1 MKDCFTMTV
10 DEILHQ
16 YDLKN
21 TGCRKFIL
29 AELLQSESALSEEE
43 IKKPFPDL
51 FDRVTFYRTLKTLE
65 ERGIIH
71 RIVLNDNSVK
81 YALNGHHPDQN
92 RLHAHFHCGK
102 CDEVLCLQ
110 GKTRFDA
117 ELPPDFVSQ
126 EVFVVIEGLCADCR
140 HQSQPV

>member
-1 MKDCFTMTV
+1 MTV
-10 DEILHQ
+10 EEILHA

-21 TGCRKFIL
+21 TGCRKYIL
-29 AELLQSESALSEEE
+29 GELLGSESALSESELKE
-43 IKKPFPDL
+43 SYPEL

-81 YALNGHHPDQN
+81 YALSRHHHEEDH
-92 RLHAHFHCGK
+92 LHSHFHCEK
-102 CDEVLCLQ
+102 CDEVLCLR

-117 ELPPDFVSQ
+117 ELPQGFMMKD
-126 EVFVVIEGLCADCR
+126 VFVVIEGLCAGCVA
-140 HQSQPV
+140 HPVSSDE

>member
-1 MKDCFTMTV
+1 MTV
-10 DEILHQ
+10 EEILHA

-21 TGCRKFIL
+21 TGCRKYIL
-29 AELLQSESALSEEE
+29 GELLGSESALSENELKE
-43 IKKPFPDL
+43 SYPEL

-81 YALNGHHPDQN
+81 YALSRHHHEEDQ
-92 RLHAHFHCGK
+92 LHSHFHCEK
-102 CDEVLCLQ
+102 CDEVLCLR

-117 ELPPDFVSQ
+117 ELPQGFIMN
-126 EVFVVIEGLCADCR
+126 EVFVVIEGLCAGCVA
-140 HQSQPV
+140 HS